1 MSYSFNSASSQYL
14 TENYNF
20 SINLPITLSCWI
32 KISSTPSA
40 LQRIM
45 GVQAFQGTNGRLTM
59 LIDTSRRILATHVT
73 KTNSYTAT
81 SFASVVVGEWTHVV
95 ARFVSL
101 SSRNAF
107 VNGASG
113 SNSTTAVGDQDPFTV
128 IQVGSSNYSVF
139 FNGKIA
145 NVGIWERIVTNPEIT
160 SLATGLAC
168 NKIRNNNLIFYAPLI
183 RDLNDLK
190 NGQITNMNGAT
201 QDSDHPRIYL

>member
-1 MSYSFNSASSQYL
+1 MSYLFTASSSQYI
-14 TENYNF
+14 TEDYNF
-20 SINLPITLSCWI
+20 SVNLPITMSCWI
-32 KISSTPSA
+32 KISSTPAA

-45 GVQAFQGTNGRLTM
+45 GVQAFFGTNGRLTM

-81 SFASVVVGEWTHVV
+81 SFASVALNTWTHVL
-95 ARFVSL
+95 ARFTNDL
-101 SSRNAF
+101 SRNAF

-113 SNSTTAVGDQDPFTV
+113 SNSTQAVGGQDPFTV

-145 NVGIWERIVTNPEIT
+145 NVGIWERFVTNDEIT
-160 SLATGLAC
+160 SLSRGIAC
-168 NKIRNNNLIFYAPLI
+168 NKINNNNLVFYAPLI

-190 NGQITNMNGAT
+190 GGQLTNMNGAT
-201 QDSDHPRIYL
+201 QDADHPRVYL